1 MKTKKMMMTVVM
13 TIILAA
19 VVFSSC
25 TTDVDLCYNPE
36 HPHQAKVKYEFNW
49 GSYAKDIAADDSMYV
64 IADRVI
70 NHWKAAMIV
79 SPNDPVRGRFV
90 FNGPATAD
98 ENNQSKPETPGT
110 TPDTPA
116 DEDVE
121 EELPGDGPVDG
132 GTLASPRRE
141 IIASTRA
148 GNGENTPDS
157 DKESAPRPAV
167 PQTGTLT
174 EFQIRPGDYKF
185 VTFSSD
191 ITSLNYQKVM
201 DYLTDDTNEKSLQGI
216 SVEYK
221 TYDKDNNQDKLKMR
235 TVDWQ
240 DYNSYADYL
249 QPDMKKVFFDSIAS
263 INIPSNGT
271 VVCKFTPKPITQEID
286 VYFTVKKDIIKEKF
300 TIDSVLVDISGIP
313 LEINIANGYL
323 QIARTGKMM
332 FEMLP
337 DGKTKWDDWKTYDKD
352 ENSSP
357 IRLHGKINVPSLV
370 QNNNPKANTGPGIL
384 QVLLFTSVL
393 AYELQPNG
401 EPDYDRPIYQ
411 KDENGDYK
419 IGENGKPIQARQPKK
434 IQGKINLYNTLR
446 TANLMTVTSDGL
458 NAVRNGAKGKL
469 DIVADIVIDG
479 SDIRKNTDD
488 TGGIDQWLPCGDE
501 ILPPPI
507 DI

>member
-141 IIASTRA
+141 IAAATRA

-157 DKESAPRPAV
+157 DKESAPKPAV

-185 VTFSSD
+185 IAFRVNKEEMIYDDVDAYLHDETGEKHLQD
-191 ITSLNYQKVM
+191 IY
-201 DYLTDDTNEKSLQGI
+201 
-216 SVEYK
+216 VEYK
-221 TYDKDNNQDKLKMR
+221 VYNKRDGNLRKTLA
-235 TVDWQ
+235 DWQ
-240 DYNSYADYL
+240 DYNPYAQYI
-249 QPDMKKVFFDSIAS
+249 QPDIRPVFYDTLPARRIETGS
-263 INIPSNGT
+263 T
-271 VVCKFTPKPITQEID
+271 VTCKFTPRPVTQHID
-286 VYFTVKKDIIKEKF
+286 INF
-300 TIDSVLVDISGIP
+300 TIKKKLNLVGKGKENDVRFIVDSVWVEMSGIP
-313 LEINIANGYL
+313 REINLANGYL
-323 QIARTGKMM
+323 KIDRTCKVM
-332 FEMLP
+332 
-337 DGKTKWDDWKTYDKD
+337 TKADEIKD
-352 ENSSP
+352 SETSTSVKV
-357 IRLHGKINVPSLV
+357 HGAIDVPSIV
-370 QNNNPKANTGPGIL
+370 QNNTPDVSTGPGIL
-384 QVLLFTSVL
+384 QVIIFAHSVS
-393 AYELQPNG
+393 Y
-401 EPDYDRPIYQ
+401 
-411 KDENGDYK
+411 DENGNVVPDPSESDGIAK
-419 IGENGKPIQARQPKK
+419 KKKK

-446 TANLMTVTSDGL
+446 NAKLMTVTSDGRH
-458 NAVRNGAKGKL
+458 AIRNGAKGVL
-469 DIVADIVIDG
+469 NIVADVVIDG
-479 SDIRKNTDD
+479 SNILENDD
-488 TGGIDQWLPCGDE
+488 NTGGIDPWKDCTDRL
-501 ILPPPI
+501 II

>member
-98 ENNQSKPETPGT
+98 ENNQPNPETPGT

-141 IIASTRA
+141 ITATTRD
-148 GNGENTPDS
+148 ENEPVEPGTEPDP
-157 DKESAPRPAV
+157 KPTV

-185 VTFSSD
+185 VAFRVNKEEMIYPD
-191 ITSLNYQKVM
+191 V
-201 DYLTDDTNEKSLQGI
+201 DEYLTDETGEKSLQDI
-216 SVEYK
+216 YVEYK
-221 TYDKDNNQDKLKMR
+221 VYQKRDENLRKTLR
-235 TVDWQ
+235 DWQ
-240 DYNSYADYL
+240 DYNPYAQYI
-249 QPDMKKVFFDSIAS
+249 QPDIRPVFYDTLPARRIET
-263 INIPSNGT
+263 GRT
-271 VVCKFTPKPITQEID
+271 VTCKFTPRPVTQHID
-286 VYFTVKKDIIKEKF
+286 INF
-300 TIDSVLVDISGIP
+300 TIQKKLNLVGKGKKNDVRFFVDEVWMEMAGVP
-313 LEINIANGYL
+313 REINLSNGYL
-323 QIARTGKMM
+323 KIDRTCKVMTRAD
-332 FEMLP
+332 EI
-337 DGKTKWDDWKTYDKD
+337 KD
-352 ENSSP
+352 SETSTSVKV
-357 IRLHGKINVPSLV
+357 HGAIDVPSIV
-370 QNNNPKANTGPGIL
+370 QNNTPDVSTGPGIL
-384 QVLLFTSVL
+384 QVIIFAHSVS
-393 AYELQPNG
+393 Y
-401 EPDYDRPIYQ
+401 
-411 KDENGDYK
+411 DENGNVVPDPSESDGIAK
-419 IGENGKPIQARQPKK
+419 KKKK

-446 TANLMTVTSDGL
+446 NANLITVTSDGRH
-458 NAVRNGAKGKL
+458 AIRNGSKGVL
-469 DIVADIVIDG
+469 NIVADVVIDG
-479 SDIRKNTDD
+479 NSILENDD
-488 TGGIDQWLPCGDE
+488 NTGGIDPWKDCTDR
-501 ILPPPI
+501 II
-507 DI
+507 VDI

>member
-49 GSYAKDIAADDSMYV
+49 GLYAKDIAADDSMYV

-185 VTFSSD
+185 IAFRVNKEEMIYDDVDAYLHDETGEKHLQD
-191 ITSLNYQKVM
+191 IYV
-201 DYLTDDTNEKSLQGI
+201 I
-216 SVEYK
+216 YK
-221 TYDKDNNQDKLKMR
+221 TYAKEDKQLR
-235 TVDWQ
+235 ETLVDWQ
-240 DYNSYADYL
+240 DYNPYAGYI
-249 QPDMKKVFFDSIAS
+249 QPDIKPVYYDTLPARRIETGSTM
-263 INIPSNGT
+263 T
-271 VVCKFTPKPITQEID
+271 CKFSPRPVTQHIDIYFNIKKNMEGGVKFKITKVWMEM
-286 VYFTVKKDIIKEKF
+286 
-300 TIDSVLVDISGIP
+300 SGIP
-313 LEINIANGYL
+313 RRLNMANGYL
-323 QIARTGKMM
+323 DIQYPTAKVMTQA
-332 FEMLP
+332 EPLN
-337 DGKTKWDDWKTYDKD
+337 DTNNKTVQ
-352 ENSSP
+352 
-357 IRLHGKINVPSLV
+357 RVHGAIDVPSVV
-370 QNNNPKANTGPGIL
+370 QNSNSDISTGPGIL
-384 QVLLFTSVL
+384 QVIIFTEAEDGSV
-393 AYELQPNG
+393 
-401 EPDYDRPIYQ
+401 
-411 KDENGDYK
+411 
-419 IGENGKPIQARQPKK
+419 KK
-434 IQGKINLYNTLR
+434 IQGKINLYHTLR
-446 TANLMTVTSDGL
+446 NAKLITVTEDGSH
-458 NAVRNGAKGKL
+458 AIRNGSKGVL
-469 DIVADIVIDG
+469 NIVADIEIKAT
-479 SDIRKNTDD
+479 DIIENKDN
-488 TGGIDQWLPCGDE
+488 TGGIDEWKKCDDR
-501 ILPPPI
+501 III